1 VDVHAP
7 HHAISGWKDFLIHL
21 VTITVGL
28 MIAVGIEG
36 CVELHREHTLVNEA
50 RATMHDEIAFNAKK
64 MQEHVAELD
73 ADEATMRKN
82 LEVLKNI
89 QEHPKDKA
97 AQNGSLDGHVSATSL
112 RDTAWKTA
120 QATNALSYMP
130 YEEAQKYADLY
141 ESQAAFLK
149 AQEVLLEDDAQ
160 MFGAMRKTDFGHGD
174 ITPEQAGMVAER
186 FGAWQIHLTYL
197 HVLAKATA
205 MADKAFLEGKEAP
218 TEMHEE
224 IKE

>member
-1 VDVHAP
+1 LDVHAP

-36 CVELHREHTLVNEA
+36 CVELHREHTLVKEA

-97 AQNGSLDGHVSATSL
+97 AQNGSLDGHVC
-112 RDTAWKTA
+112 DTAWKTA

-130 YEEAQKYADLY
+130 YEEAQKCADLY